1 MNELRV
7 LVADDEVGM
16 QAAVE
21 RVLSHYTAWLPEAQ
35 CEVGF
40 AVSRASTG
48 EEALAA
54 IQSDPPQILLLD
66 YKLPGMS
73 GLEVLQQI
81 PPELHARLLT
91 IMITAY
97 ASLEAAVTATK
108 RGAYDFL
115 AKPFNPEELKN
126 TVAKAAGRLILAQRA
141 RQLEEEKR
149 QVRFQFI
156 SVLTHELKAP
166 LAAVEGYLR
175 IIRGK
180 MAGQDQATY
189 DRMLDRSL
197 ERLEGMRKL
206 ILDLLDMT
214 RIESGQKSREF
225 AEVDVRAV
233 ATAAL
238 DGVRPEAQKR
248 GISLELAGDGPVLV
262 PADRGEIEII
272 LNNLVSNAVKYNRNG
287 GRVDVRLGLEDATL
301 AIEVADSGIG
311 MTAEEAAG
319 LFNDFVR
326 IKNDKTRNILGSGL
340 GLSILKKLAMLY
352 DGDVSVQS
360 EPDKGSTFR
369 VVLRCGE
376 PEPAG
381 EQPAS

>member
-1 MNELRV
+1 MDTLNV
-7 LVADDEVGM
+7 LVADDEIGM

-21 RVLSHYTAWLPEAQ
+21 RVLSRYRAWLPEAQ

-40 AVSRASTG
+40 TVNKASTG
-48 EEALAA
+48 EEALAS
-54 IQSDPPQILLLD
+54 IGSTPPQILLLD

-81 PPELHARLLT
+81 PSELEGRLLT

-97 ASLEAAVTATK
+97 ASLETAVTATK

-115 AKPFNPEELKN
+115 AKPFNPEELKS
-126 TVAKAAGRLILAQRA
+126 TVAKAAGRLILAERT

-149 QVRFQFI
+149 EVRFQFI
-156 SVLTHELKAP
+156 SVLMHELKSP

-180 MAGQDQATY
+180 MAGGDQATY

-214 RIESGQKSREF
+214 RIESGKKSREIT
-225 AEVDVRAV
+225 EVNVRA
-233 ATAAL
+233 AAEAAV
-238 DGVRPEAQKR
+238 DGARPAAEDR
-248 GISLELAGDGPVLV
+248 GIELAMDDGAPIVV
-262 PADRGEIEII
+262 PADGGEIEII
-272 LNNLVSNAVKYNRNG
+272 LNNLVSNAVKYNRDG
-287 GRVDVRLGLEDATL
+287 GRVDVRLELADGTL
-301 AIEVADSGIG
+301 AIEVEDTGIG
-311 MTAEEAAG
+311 MTDEEAST

-326 IKNDKTRNILGSGL
+326 IKNDQTRNILGSGL
-340 GLSILKKLAMLY
+340 GLSIVKKLAMLY
-352 DGDVSVQS
+352 DGDVSVES
-360 EPDKGSTFR
+360 EPGRGSTFR
-369 VVLRCGE
+369 VLLHCVADATPDTQTG
-376 PEPAG
+376 
-381 EQPAS
+381 